1 MDKMNIVVKETL
13 TNLKQK
19 NIPAAPN
26 AYQKEF
32 CKIAKKYDLAIEECL
47 QFKKLISQLSRE
59 EQHEIKE
66 KQITTM
72 DDMVPILLNRVAT
85 KNVKTLAGLLKDS
98 ITPSINVTID
108 DKLAKF
114 TIKIDNSPE
123 LIFEEDIQKEMQNFI
138 NKRFEADRKV
148 VKQKTADI
156 ARLVTLMGQYLNDA
170 ISSSSEGTANV
181 TSIKDELT
189 SIEIDAQGL
198 QELTSLQSKLIS
210 AAVSI
215 ESEMNEVGKKLSTG
229 KSHVEQ
235 LESKINSLEE
245 QLDSAK
251 QESKTDHLTGL
262 LTRRAYDEAAEK
274 IEKGFFRNNA
284 HYALVFF
291 DIDHFKKV
299 NDTYGHEAGDII
311 LSTFAKILKSQTRDV
326 DILGRYGGEEFI
338 ALIQYGN
345 VEDVLNYVRRIKQI
359 ISENDFLYKNDK
371 IHLTFSAGLTLRA
384 DYGSYQSAIQKA
396 DVLLYEAKNGG
407 RDQIRLEDGTII

>member
-19 NIPAAPN
+19 NVPAAPN
-26 AYQKEF
+26 AYHKEF
-32 CKIAKKYDLAIEECL
+32 CKIAKKYDFAVEECQ
-47 QFKKLISQLSRE
+47 QFKKLIAQLSKE
-59 EQHEIKE
+59 EQKEIKE
-66 KQITTM
+66 KKVTTM
-72 DDMVPILLNRVAT
+72 EDMVPILLNRVAK

-114 TIKIDNSPE
+114 SIKIDNSPE

-181 TSIKDELT
+181 TSIKDELS
-189 SIEIDAQGL
+189 SIEIDAEGI
-198 QELTSLQSKLIS
+198 QELTSLQNKLIS

-215 ESEMNEVGKKLSTG
+215 ESEMNEVGKKLSSG

-251 QESKTDHLTGL
+251 KESKTDHLTGL
-262 LTRRAYDEAAEK
+262 LTRRAYDTEAER

-299 NDTYGHEAGDII
+299 NDNFGHEAGDII

-326 DILGRYGGEEFI
+326 DVLGRYGGEEFV
-338 ALIQYGN
+338 ALIQYTN

-359 ISENDFLYKNDK
+359 ISENDFIYKNDK

-407 RDQIRLEDGTII
+407 RDQIRLEDGTIL